1 MLFQRRN
8 PAGLVER
15 IRVGLWPRRNFGR
28 SLRYILLRLKR
39 LQSSPHRIA
48 VGAAA
53 GVFAI
58 FTPFLGLQLILAGVI
73 SVVMRGSILASL
85 LSSFAGNPLTY
96 PIIWFATYN
105 LGSALLGAQTSLRIV
120 DLQGKA
126 AALWDSIMRMSPE
139 RIGSSIEG
147 LWPLF
152 KPMVIGSLPL
162 GGFAALATYMGVR
175 KMISTSNARKRRR
188 LDLRTA

>member
-1 MLFQRRN
+1 MLFKRRN
-8 PAGLVER
+8 PAGFVER

-28 SLRYILLRLKR
+28 SVRYVMMRLKR
-39 LQSSPHRIA
+39 LKSSPHRIA

-53 GVFAI
+53 GIFAI
-58 FTPFLGLQLILAGVI
+58 FTPFLGVQLLLAGAI
-73 SVVMRGSILASL
+73 SVILRGSILASL

-105 LGSALLGAQTSLRIV
+105 LGSALLGAQTSMRIV
-120 DLQGKA
+120 DLQSKA
-126 AALWDSIMRMSPE
+126 AALWDSIIRLSPE
-139 RIGSSIEG
+139 RIGASIEG

-162 GGFAALATYMGVR
+162 GGFAAFATYMGVR
-175 KMISTSNARKRRR
+175 KMIMDSNARKRRR
-188 LDLRTA
+188 LHLRTA